1 MNQKQPYRNPGPSYK
16 ECESLEE
23 LAEVIDE
30 NLAVGR
36 NDAYMT
42 LMFLRQ
48 MIRLM
53 EERDNNDAAQRLG

>member
-1 MNQKQPYRNPGPSYK
+1 M
-16 ECESLEE
+16 EE